1 MAGSFIKTWVRR
13 ESVASTSDLAREL
26 VSQRALE
33 LPLLVVAEQQTQ
45 GRGRGAHT
53 WWSDEGSLTFTLVID
68 PAAHGLS
75 GEHEPR
81 VALTA
86 AVAVIEA
93 IAPIVGPGRAGIRW
107 PNDIELGGRKLGGIL
122 PERLSSPDGPRLA
135 IGIGL
140 NVWTRLERGPAEVRR
155 MAASLHELGGAEIAT
170 EHVLEAILVRLPE
183 TLEKL
188 ARADSALA
196 DEWARLDTL
205 LDQPVRV
212 ALGGRIVAGSG
223 RGIDA
228 EGALLLAVERE
239 VMRIFGG
246 QVLRD
251 PI

>member
-26 VSQRALE
+26 VSLGE
-33 LPLLVVAEQQTQ
+33 LDLPLLVLAKRQTQ

-53 WWSDEGSLTFTLVID
+53 WWSDAGSLTFTLVID

-75 GEHEPR
+75 AEHEPR

-122 PERLSSPDGPRLA
+122 PERLQAPHGPRLA

-140 NVWTRLERGPAEVRR
+140 NVRTQLERAPAEVRR
-155 MAASLHELGGAEIAT
+155 LAASLHELVGPETST
-170 EHVLEAILVRLPE
+170 EQVLEAILDRLPDA
-183 TLEKL
+183 LAKL
-188 ARADSALA
+188 ARADLSLA

-205 LDQPVRV
+205 LGEPVRI
-212 ALGGRIVAGSG
+212 ALGDRIVAGLG

-228 EGALLLAVERE
+228 EGALCLAVERE
-239 VMRIFGG
+239 VLRIFGG

-251 PI
+251 PG